1 MSKTSRIL
9 NNFRNKAYKIAR
21 TKKSLKLLTYFTN
34 IGNIP
39 LQGKIFPITFNETN
53 ILFYVPKNH
62 LELAEAILHF
72 EKSDTECKEI
82 IKYYEKNQ
90 KGNLDYNNF
99 TEKTGYHCGEWLIEY
114 CKNNNLT
121 LPKWFVHSANPVGS
135 ENIKKLLSSFNESSD
150 FNLRPVF

>member
-1 MSKTSRIL
+1 MKLFLDDNRKPYDV
-9 NNFRNKAYKIAR
+9 FRTTINPIYESNDWSIV
-21 TKKSLKLLTYFTN
+21 KSYDEFIN
-34 IGNIP
+34 HI
-39 LQGKIFPITFNETN
+39 E
-53 ILFYVPKNH
+53 KNG
-62 LELAEAILHF
+62 LP
-72 EKSDTECKEI
+72 EI
-82 IKYYEKNQ
+82 ISFDHDLSFDHYYEKNQ

-150 FNLRPVF
+150 FNLRPVL

>member
-1 MSKTSRIL
+1 MKLFLDDNRKPYDV
-9 NNFRNKAYKIAR
+9 FRTTINPIYESNDWSIV
-21 TKKSLKLLTYFTN
+21 KSYGEFIN
-34 IGNIP
+34 HI
-39 LQGKIFPITFNETN
+39 E
-53 ILFYVPKNH
+53 KNG
-62 LELAEAILHF
+62 LP
-72 EKSDTECKEI
+72 EI
-82 IKYYEKNQ
+82 ISFDHDLSFDHYYEKNQ